1 MINFTLHVDKATEF
15 CFLDF
20 HNIIG
25 SISANLKQNL
35 LMLFLSLKSAQSVSQ
50 NPSNFKGFCDF
61 FSIRLNNVRHA
72 WPSLNGKNLVLL
84 GLEIT

>member
-25 SISANLKQNL
+25 LFSANLKQNL
-35 LMLFLSLKSAQSVSQ
+35 LTFFLSLTLAQSVSQ
-50 NPSNFKGFCDF
+50 NPSNFKAFCDF
-61 FSIRLNNVRHA
+61 LSIH
-72 WPSLNGKNLVLL
+72 
-84 GLEIT
+84 E